1 MSLLLS
7 LALSLATIPAAAPP
21 SATASAVEIEKL
33 TQDGKADEAIQQ
45 GARRSSPRPDDLD
58 LRLAL
63 ARALAAK
70 GPKSEP
76 GGRRAPLKE
85 DIARGQ
91 ARLSGVDFSSAPLRV
106 DYDAARSRGGG
117 LPSELRDRQSGPARR
132 PSRLPML
139 PLHRCRTHRPGARRH
154 HQRGFRA
161 PQDAGLGQDDDR
173 LRRRAGSAATPKAR
187 PRSWPRSPRR
197 FRGRRRSWSTMRTR

>member
-1 MSLLLS
+1 VSLLLS
-7 LALSLATIPAAAPP
+7 FALSLATIPAAPPP

-45 GARRSSPRPDDLD
+45 GRAAVKARPDDLD

-70 GPKSEP
+70 GRKAS
-76 GGRRAPLKE
+76 RVVDARLSKE

-106 DYDAARSRGGG
+106 DYDAALLEEAVFHLNYAIGKAG
-117 LPSELRDRQSGPARR
+117 
-132 PSRLPML
+132 
-139 PLHRCRTHRPGARRH
+139 
-154 HQRGFRA
+154 QRED
-161 PQDAGLGQDDDR
+161 Q
-173 LRRRAGSAATPKAR
+173 
-187 PRSWPRSPRR
+187 
-197 FRGRRRSWSTMRTR
+197 